1 MSSGAPGAGGSG
13 VARRRTSLYAIIGV
27 VLSAGSFLLPA
38 VPALVAAAGGIVL
51 GMLGRRQFKRD
62 PATGPSWVSLA
73 AIIVGAFVFISQAV
87 LLVSFTML
95 G

>member
-1 MSSGAPGAGGSG
+1 MSTGGPSDG
-13 VARRRTSLYAIIGV
+13 IARRRTSLYAILGV

-38 VPALVAAAGGIVL
+38 VPALVAAAGGIAL
-51 GMLGRRQFKRD
+51 GVIGRRQFKRD

-73 AIIVGAFVFISQAV
+73 AIVIGAFVFISQAV
-87 LLVSFTML
+87 LLVSFTMF